1 LTPGPYQV
9 ELDIVYD
16 RKSLAAEWQAL
27 ETEACASFFL
37 SWTWISTWL
46 DSLAMPPILV
56 RVRSGPE
63 TAALGLLVQANI
75 RRHHFVRSRQLHLHQ
90 TGDEDL
96 DRIATEFNGFL
107 IRRGAEKDVVT
118 EIFRKLPE
126 LLPLWDEC
134 VLPGVPA
141 YYMALAECAGYVGAV
156 DRRSP
161 NFIVDLDHL
170 RQLKADLT
178 LTMSRNGRAQLRR
191 ALRLAGTEGPLTID
205 PASDLEE
212 ALSYFA
218 ALKQLDRWESKGQ
231 SGAFATAARELFHRR
246 LIARGLARGEVQLL
260 CGRAG
265 SHLVGYLYQFSYRG
279 KVLSYQAGF
288 VPRDDNRHRPGLVMH
303 YLAIERAKAQ
313 GAISYDLLAGQA
325 RYKRSLAEEGEELV
339 WCRLQRPRLRFTLER
354 TLRRLRNAI

>member
-1 LTPGPYQV
+1 MPGPYQV
-9 ELDIVYD
+9 ELNPAYD
-16 RKSLAAEWQAL
+16 RNSLAAEWQAL
-27 ETEACASFFL
+27 ETQACASFFL

-46 DSLAMPPILV
+46 DNLAKPPILV

-63 TAALGLLVQANI
+63 IAALGLLARANAC
-75 RRHHFVRSRQLHLHQ
+75 RHHFVRSRQLHLHQ

-107 IRRGAEKDVVT
+107 IRQGAEAEVVT
-118 EIFRKLPE
+118 EIFRKLPD

-141 YYMALAECAGYVGAV
+141 RYMALAERAGYVCAV

-161 NFIVDLDHL
+161 NFLVDLDRL
-170 RQLKADLT
+170 RRQETDLT
-178 LTMSRNGRAQLRR
+178 QTMSRNGRTQLRR
-191 ALRLAGTEGPLTID
+191 ALRLARSDGPLTID
-205 PASDLEE
+205 PASDLKE

-246 LIARGLARGEVQLL
+246 LIARGLARGEVELL
-260 CGRAG
+260 CVRAG
-265 SHLVGYLYQFSYRG
+265 SQLVGYLYQFSYRG
-279 KVLSYQAGF
+279 QVLSYQAAF
-288 VPRDDNRHRPGLVMH
+288 VPRDDNRHHPGIVMH

-313 GAISYDLLAGQA
+313 GARSYDLLAGQA
-325 RYKRSLAEEGEELV
+325 RYKKSLGEEGDELV
-339 WCRLQRPRLRFTLER
+339 WCRLQRPRLAFTLER
-354 TLRRLRNAI
+354 ALRRLRDAI